1 MEELKAIMA
10 KILEHANYEDETS
23 LMTDGKID
31 SIELVELVA
40 EIEEHFQ
47 IEIPLDEMVPEN
59 FDSIQEIWNMIQK
72 LRG

>member
-1 MEELKAIMA
+1 MEELKEIMA
-10 KILEHANYEDETS
+10 KILEHTNYEDETS

>member
-1 MEELKAIMA
+1 MEELKEILG
-10 KILEHANYEDETS
+10 KVLEHIDCENETM
-23 LMTDGKID
+23 LLTAGKID

-47 IEIPLDEMVPEN
+47 IEIPLDEMIPEN
-59 FDSIQEIWNMIQK
+59 FDSMHEIWNMIQK